1 MLEEISTSRQLPAI
15 LFVHLLLSVPTLLR
29 VYLLGAIDPRQ
40 STAAVFPRHAAAYV
54 RRVFGSA
61 AFEGKIYV
69 DLCGIYRSYL
79 FILTLEGDCVH
90 NITLKLDFESS
101 RKITV
106 GADEKKKSQHITS
119 RIKNCLS
126 L

>member
-1 MLEEISTSRQLPAI
+1 MYIKNSSNLLEEISTSIQMPAI

-40 STAAVFPRHAAAYV
+40 STAEVFPRHAAAYV
-54 RRVFGSA
+54 RRILGSA
-61 AFEGKIYV
+61 AFEAKIYV

-90 NITLKLDFESS
+90 NITLKPDFESS

-106 GADEKKKSQHITS
+106 GADEKKIS
-119 RIKNCLS
+119 
-126 L
+126 